1 MASRKGL
8 QKKLQGWNERILS
21 KAGHEVLIKAVTQAI
36 PTYTMSCFKLPKGFC
51 DDINS
56 LTTNFWWGNSSKGR
70 KIHWSNWLKMCRSKE
85 LGGIGFRDFQAFNLV
100 LLAKQGWRLVHN
112 TQSLV
117 YQVYKA
123 RYFPKYSFLEAVV
136 GTNPSQIWRSI
147 LSARE
152 LIQAGTRWNIGDGRF
167 VRVWDDKWLPCLPG
181 RRPNGPAVN
190 VVRDLVDDDSQ
201 WWNLRLID
209 EVFDETT
216 AQTIKL
222 MPLVNLN
229 SRDCPV

>member
-1 MASRKGL
+1 MQAEILGVWGAQASSQFEKYLRMPAMVGRSKTRAFVGIKERL
-8 QKKLQGWNERILS
+8 AKKLQGWNERILS
-21 KAGHEVLIKAVTQAI
+21 KAGREVLIKAVTQAI

-123 RYFPKYSFLEAVV
+123 
-136 GTNPSQIWRSI
+136 
-147 LSARE
+147 
-152 LIQAGTRWNIGDGRF
+152 
-167 VRVWDDKWLPCLPG
+167 
-181 RRPNGPAVN
+181 
-190 VVRDLVDDDSQ
+190 
-201 WWNLRLID
+201 
-209 EVFDETT
+209 
-216 AQTIKL
+216 
-222 MPLVNLN
+222 
-229 SRDCPV
+229 